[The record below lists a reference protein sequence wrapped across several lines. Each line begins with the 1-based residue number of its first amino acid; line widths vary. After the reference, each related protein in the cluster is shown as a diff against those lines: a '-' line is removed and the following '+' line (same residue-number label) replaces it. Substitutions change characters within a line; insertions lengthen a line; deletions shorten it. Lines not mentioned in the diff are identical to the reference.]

1 LNKLSGIIK
10 TINSHQGVS
19 LVDVEV
25 ANDSLAVLLLDTP
38 LTASY
43 LSLRNKVSLLFKES
57 EVAISIKEPEN
68 LSIRN
73 RLPCCI
79 ESLNNGKVITT
90 LTLKYHETSLYAL
103 ITARSA
109 ELLNLKVGDTVFALI
124 KSTEISL
131 AEEGF

>member
-1 LNKLSGIIK
+1 MNKLSGIIK
-10 TINSHQGVS
+10 TITSHQGVS

-25 ANDSLAVLLLDTP
+25 ENDSLAVLLLDTP
-38 LTASY
+38 ATASY
-43 LSLRNKVSLLFKES
+43 LSLGSKASLLFKES
-57 EVAISIKEPEN
+57 EVAISLKEPES

-79 ESLNNGKVITT
+79 ESLDKGKVITSI
-90 LTLKYHETSLYAL
+90 TLKFHETSLYAL

-109 ELLNLKVGDTVFALI
+109 ELLNLNVGDTVFALI

-131 AEEGF
+131 AEEDF